1 MRPPAYRLALTEKF
15 CVAVVPNDVK
25 AALSVIVLIVA
36 GVLAF
41 WGGSPIRH
49 DFSIFVMIVAVLMV
63 GAMWVFPEAAS
74 RKARS

>member
-1 MRPPAYRLALTEKF
+1 MRPPACRLALTKIF
-15 CVAVVPNDVK
+15 CVAAVPNDVK

-41 WGGSPIRH
+41 WSGSPIRH
-49 DFSIFVMIVAVLMV
+49 DFSILVVIVAVLMV

-74 RKARS
+74 RKVKS